1 MVKLKR
7 SEQKSGNEKPNVL
20 VVDDEPN
27 ILLSL
32 EFLMKKNGYNVF
44 VGRDGQEALD
54 TVNREAID
62 LIILDIMMPEVD
74 GLEVCKQLKNNEK
87 TAGIKVIFLSAK
99 IKEEE
104 IEAGYTAGA
113 DMYITK
119 PYSTRDIVNKVKELI

>member
-1 MVKLKR
+1 MVKVKKQN
-7 SEQKSGNEKPNVL
+7 SEPANHPNVL

-44 VGRDGQEALD
+44 VGRDGKEALE
-54 TVNREAID
+54 TVEQEKID

-74 GLEVCKQLKNNEK
+74 GLEVCKRLKSNEATK
-87 TAGIKVIFLSAK
+87 DIKVIFLSAK

-104 IEAGYTAGA
+104 IKAGYDAGA

>member
-1 MVKLKR
+1 MVKVKKQN
-7 SEQKSGNEKPNVL
+7 SKSTNQPNVL

-44 VGRDGQEALD
+44 VGRDGKEALE
-54 TVNREAID
+54 TVEKENID

-74 GLEVCKQLKNNEK
+74 GLEVCKRLKSNQS
-87 TAGIKVIFLSAK
+87 TAQIKVIFLSAK

-104 IEAGYTAGA
+104 IQAGYEAGA

>member
-1 MVKLKR
+1 MVKVKKKN
-7 SEQKSGNEKPNVL
+7 SERANHPNVL

-44 VGRDGQEALD
+44 VGRDGKEALQ
-54 TVNREAID
+54 TVEQEEID

-74 GLEVCKQLKNNEK
+74 GLEVCKRLKSNEATK
-87 TAGIKVIFLSAK
+87 DIKVIFLSAK

-104 IEAGYTAGA
+104 IQAGYDAGA